1 MKCCHLVGSTS
12 ISCFS
17 KIKTCSTASVNVL
30 LLLFYLH
37 QTLQGT
43 IPSKTLAKIFLP
55 KPKFSRKIKDQ
66 TRAFP
71 KTDKNV
77 SEMTARLTGGNGNE
91 LWIV

>member
-1 MKCCHLVGSTS
+1 MLSSGRIDFGYLLFKDKNVLNCLRY
-12 ISCFS
+12 
-17 KIKTCSTASVNVL
+17 VL

-55 KPKFSRKIKDQ
+55 KPKFSRKIKHQ

-71 KTDKNV
+71 KTDENV
-77 SEMTARLTGGNGNE
+77 SEMTARLTGENGNE